1 MRNRADRRRRTA
13 RQGAWRAGVAGPQ
26 AGQGFVLLTLFLVTL
41 IALVGLGVDGGI
53 LYLNHR
59 AMQNAA
65 DAGAFAGARLL
76 AKSVRDTPTIRA
88 EIEKFA
94 GKNYVA
100 DPASNVIAYYTDD
113 SGAHL
118 STITS
123 AAGTKPA
130 GATGVEVIAIRQTQ
144 TLFLPVVGYSNL
156 RASAIAAA
164 HGRPVTGG
172 GPGYLA
178 FSLKTTT
185 GGAPGLKDE
194 KATKLR
200 DGPHTDGPRPAPGV
214 RA

>member
-1 MRNRADRRRRTA
+1 
-13 RQGAWRAGVAGPQ
+13 
-26 AGQGFVLLTLFLVTL
+26 
-41 IALVGLGVDGGI
+41 VDGGI

-100 DPASNVIAYYTDD
+100 NPASNVIAYYTDD

-194 KATKLR
+194 KATKPR